1 MWINN
6 ISEIIYRKCLKD
18 DKKEY
23 WSLITDDRYIYYY
36 CKNVKDRP
44 EMWNKIID
52 NIWIYHYCDFIKDR
66 SKLVDRLTEDK

>member
-23 WSLITDDRYIYYY
+23 WSLITDDRYIY
-36 CKNVKDRP
+36 
-44 EMWNKIID
+44 E
-52 NIWIYHYCDFIKDR
+52 YCDDIGGDNVN
-66 SKLVDRLTEDK
+66 LYNRLTDEYYIHCYHEYIQNNT